1 MGIPLVGEV
10 VERAEHNPALPC
22 AHPGQTNTFA
32 ADEKPP
38 HLATLG
44 CMKAITL
51 TIPDNPRSLAL
62 TEVGTPQLKDGE
74 VLVRITAAGVNR
86 GDLVQAEG
94 KYPPPK
100 GESEIIGL
108 ECAGVIEDPGTTA
121 RANGEEVGCLL
132 AGGGYAEYVA
142 VPEGQLLPKPENL
155 SLTELAGVVEV
166 ACTVW
171 SNLGMLAGVAEP
183 HADGSPKKVLIHGGS
198 GGIGSFAIQL
208 CKAMGCEV
216 AVTAGSAEKLEYC
229 RQLGAD
235 VLINYKEQDFAE
247 ELPGWADA
255 ILDVVGGPYL
265 EQNIKAL
272 NTDGHLIVIA
282 VQGGPKGT
290 LSLGRMMPRR
300 LSVTA
305 TTLRA
310 RPRPMKAA
318 IVASTV
324 EHVWPLLESGAIT
337 PNISQRFPLAD
348 AKKAHE
354 HLDSGEN
361 TGKILLTVS

>member
-1 MGIPLVGEV
+1 
-10 VERAEHNPALPC
+10 
-22 AHPGQTNTFA
+22 
-32 ADEKPP
+32 
-38 HLATLG
+38 
-44 CMKAITL
+44 MKAINDELKLHDVAT
-51 TIPDNPRSLAL
+51 PAL
-62 TEVGTPQLKDGE
+62 RDGE
-74 VLVRITAAGVNR
+74 VLVKVAAAGVNG
-86 GDLVQAEG
+86 GDLAQAAG

-100 GESEIIGL
+100 GESEIMGL
-108 ECAGVIEDPGTTA
+108 ECAGVIVDPGTTG
-121 RANGEEVGCLL
+121 RAEGEEVGCLL

-142 VPEGQLLPKPENL
+142 VPEGQLTPKPANL
-155 SLTELAGVVEV
+155 TLEETAAVVEA

-171 SNLGMLAGVAEP
+171 SNLGMVAGIEEG
-183 HADGSPKKVLIHGGS
+183 DRVLIHGGS

-208 CKAMGCEV
+208 CKALGCEV

-229 RQLGAD
+229 RGLGAD
-235 VLINYKEQDFAE
+235 VLINYNDQDFAE
-247 ELPGWADA
+247 ELPEWADA

-272 NTDGHLIVIA
+272 RHDGHLVVIS
-282 VQGGPKGT
+282 VLGGPKGT

-324 EHVWPLLESGAIT
+324 EHVWPLIESGQIT
-337 PNISQRFPLAD
+337 PNISERFPLAD

-354 HLDSGEN
+354 RLASGAN
-361 TGKILLTVS
+361 TGKIILTV

>member
-1 MGIPLVGEV
+1 
-10 VERAEHNPALPC
+10 
-22 AHPGQTNTFA
+22 
-32 ADEKPP
+32 
-38 HLATLG
+38 
-44 CMKAITL
+44 MKAINEKLELYDAAT
-51 TIPDNPRSLAL
+51 P
-62 TEVGTPQLKDGE
+62 TPQDGE
-74 VLVRITAAGVNR
+74 VLVKVVAAGVNR
-86 GDLVQAEG
+86 GDVMQAAG

-100 GESEIIGL
+100 GESEIMGL
-108 ECAGVIEDPGTTA
+108 ECAGVIVDPGTTT
-121 RANGEEVGCLL
+121 RKKGEEVGCLL

-142 VPEGQLLPKPENL
+142 VPEGQLTPIPSNL
-155 SLTELAGVVEV
+155 TVEETAGVVEV

-171 SNLGMLAGVAEP
+171 SNLGMIAGIQQ
-183 HADGSPKKVLIHGGS
+183 GSRVLIHGGS
-198 GGIGSFAIQL
+198 GGIGSFAIQM

-216 AVTAGSAEKLEYC
+216 AVTAGSQEKLEYC
-229 RQLGAD
+229 RDLGAD
-235 VLINYKEQDFAE
+235 ILINYKEQDFAA

-255 ILDVVGGPYL
+255 ILDVIGGPYL
-265 EQNIKAL
+265 EQNIKTL

-324 EHVWPLLESGAIT
+324 ENVWPLIESGKIT
-337 PNISQRFPLAD
+337 PNISARFPLED
-348 AKKAHE
+348 AKKAHQ
-354 HLDSGEN
+354 HLDSGDN
-361 TGKILLTVS
+361 TGKIILTV

>member
-1 MGIPLVGEV
+1 MIAGI
-10 VERAEHNPALPC
+10 
-22 AHPGQTNTFA
+22 
-32 ADEKPP
+32 
-38 HLATLG
+38 
-44 CMKAITL
+44 
-51 TIPDNPRSLAL
+51 
-62 TEVGTPQLKDGE
+62 
-74 VLVRITAAGVNR
+74 
-86 GDLVQAEG
+86 AEG
-94 KYPPPK
+94 
-100 GESEIIGL
+100 
-108 ECAGVIEDPGTTA
+108 D
-121 RANGEEVGCLL
+121 
-132 AGGGYAEYVA
+132 
-142 VPEGQLLPKPENL
+142 
-155 SLTELAGVVEV
+155 
-166 ACTVW
+166 
-171 SNLGMLAGVAEP
+171 
-183 HADGSPKKVLIHGGS
+183 KVLIHGGA
-198 GGIGSFAIQL
+198 GGIGSFAIQM
-208 CKAMGCEV
+208 CKALGCEV

-324 EHVWPLLESGAIT
+324 ENVWPLIESGKIA
-337 PNISQRFPLAD
+337 PNISARFPLAD

-354 HLDSGEN
+354 HLDSGDN
-361 TGKILLTVS
+361 TGKVLLVV

>member
-1 MGIPLVGEV
+1 MCI
-10 VERAEHNPALPC
+10 R
-22 AHPGQTNTFA
+22 
-32 ADEKPP
+32 D
-38 HLATLG
+38 
-44 CMKAITL
+44 
-51 TIPDNPRSLAL
+51 R
-62 TEVGTPQLKDGE
+62 
-74 VLVRITAAGVNR
+74 
-86 GDLVQAEG
+86 
-94 KYPPPK
+94 
-100 GESEIIGL
+100 
-108 ECAGVIEDPGTTA
+108 
-121 RANGEEVGCLL
+121 VGCLL

-142 VPEGQLLPKPENL
+142 VPEGQLTPIPQG
-155 SLTELAGVVEV
+155 LTLEETAGVVEV

-171 SNLGMLAGVAEP
+171 SNLGMVAGIQEG
-183 HADGSPKKVLIHGGS
+183 DRVLIHGGA
-198 GGIGSFAIQL
+198 GGVGSFAIQL

-282 VQGGPKGT
+282 VQGAPKGT

-354 HLDSGEN
+354 HLDSGKN